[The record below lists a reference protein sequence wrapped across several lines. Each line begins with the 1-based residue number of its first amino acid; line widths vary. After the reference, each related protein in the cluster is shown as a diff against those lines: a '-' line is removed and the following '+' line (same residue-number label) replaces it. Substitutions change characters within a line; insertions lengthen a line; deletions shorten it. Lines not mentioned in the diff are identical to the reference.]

1 MGKTSCIIGIFASA
15 CLSAGVAFAQQNSG
29 YLGDSY
35 SKLQD
40 ATSPSGH
47 QAKRWLAPEMASGKY
62 DKVLLEKTVLFP
74 EPDAT
79 DQVSTSTLK
88 EVTAYLDE
96 ALRRELSGASV
107 QLATE
112 PGPKTL
118 RIKPA
123 ITAVAAK
130 EQGLKP
136 RELIP
141 AALVIAAVKEV
152 AGKRAKEATI
162 AVEYELRDSQSND
175 VIGAGVRQGIGKK
188 LENRDAQLTL
198 AHFKPVIDG
207 WAKDARILF
216 QSNVK
221 K

>member
-1 MGKTSCIIGIFASA
+1 MSSVISVFASA
-15 CLSAGVAFAQQNSG
+15 YLLVGAAVAQQNSG
-29 YLGDSY
+29 YLGENY

-47 QAKRWLAPEMASGKY
+47 QAKRWLAPEMSSGKY

-79 DQVSTSTLK
+79 DQVSGAVLK
-88 EVTAYLDE
+88 DVTAYLDE
-96 ALRRELSGASV
+96 ALRRELTGAAV
-107 QLATE
+107 QFATE

-152 AGKRAKEATI
+152 AGKRAKEARI
-162 AVEYELRDSQSND
+162 AVEYELPDSQSND
-175 VIGAGVRQGIGKK
+175 VVGVGVREGIGKK

-216 QSNVK
+216 QSNTK